1 MPHAT
6 SLPAPGFQALILCG
20 PGASFS
26 TFTSTPKEIPKA
38 LLPIAN
44 RPMVWYPLEWCYRMG
59 VTDIT
64 VVTPPESLEAI
75 EAAMSQNPHLTT
87 LPSPKPDI
95 LAPKDLSH
103 QTSTGDLFRLPELQ
117 SAIKGDFIVLPCDLV
132 CELDGTALAD
142 AWMVEQG
149 GFAGASGGL
158 DRNGGKIAFG
168 AGGEKLGRRGGMG
181 VWYQAKGEGS
191 RKKEE
196 TDFIATTPLPTPI
209 VPVPRDS
216 LRRNISKLVYSVPTD
231 TLNDITEENKTFPLR
246 HSLIRKHAR
255 IRMLTT
261 HRDAHIYIFPYWV
274 MDMIKKNEKFESISE
289 EVLGWWAKAGWQEGL
304 GDKLGLRQILHGEDE
319 ESDHGSQVVEEEI
332 DVSKFSTTYSGGN
345 TDTEISAPTTLASR
359 VTKSSSTPDS
369 AKSLTSN
376 SKLTVPP
383 ILAYVQPSGPT
394 EPLIRRVDDSH
405 LLLTV
410 SLRLA
415 KLPSI
420 EEVTKELASPFAHQ
434 SKIVHKESIP
444 RKCRVEAENSLLA
457 DNVIVEE
464 KTNIKESV
472 IGPNCKISE
481 GARLLR
487 CLLMDGVEVG
497 PNVQLTD
504 CILGRRCRMEGG
516 DAKDGDKTVLK
527 DCEVQDGQVV
537 EWGTEAK
544 NEKFMRFDVG
554 EDVGSEGFGEDE
566 MDTMEGEEGEGLPL
580 RDVYDDYMSQEYV
593 PLTIIK
599 GAGNEYIP
607 IPDGESAIVADF
619 HSVRTETTDSPT
631 YLTSGFYR
639 IQAGPTRDIPTY
651 DYEESKYV
659 LSGQIDVL
667 DEATGVTHH
676 LVPGDF
682 AFFHVGSKAQ
692 FSSKSGGTAFFA
704 VTRRIVT
711 RHPGL
716 KGREEKVQ
724 SRL

>member
-6 SLPAPGFQALILCG
+6 SLPPPGFQALILCG

-26 TFTSTPKEIPKA
+26 TFTSSPKDIPKA

-95 LAPKDLSH
+95 LAPKGLSH

-132 CELDGTALAD
+132 CELDGTSLVD
-142 AWMVEQG
+142 AWMIEQG

-158 DRNGGKIAFG
+158 DHNGGKIAYG

-181 VWYQAKGEGS
+181 VWYETKGEGS

-196 TDFIATTPLPTPI
+196 TDFIATTPLPKPI
-209 VPVPRDS
+209 VSVPTDS

-231 TLNDITEENKTFPLR
+231 TLNDITEEQKTFPLR

-274 MDMIKKNEKFESISE
+274 MEMIRKNEKFESISE
-289 EVLGWWAKAGWQEGL
+289 EVMGWWAKASWQDGL
-304 GDKLGLRQILHGEDE
+304 GEKLGLRQILQEENE
-319 ESDHGSQVVEEEI
+319 ESDHGSQMVEEDI
-332 DVSKFSTTYSGGN
+332 DVSKFSTTYSGN
-345 TDTEISAPTTLASR
+345 NAENEESSTTALASR
-359 VTKSSSTPDS
+359 VTRSSSIPDS
-369 AKSLTSN
+369 AKSLTAN

-383 ILAYVQPSGPT
+383 ILAYVQPSGPN

-405 LLLTV
+405 LLLTI

-420 EEVTKELASPFAHQ
+420 EEVGKEAASPFAHQ
-434 SKIVHKESIP
+434 SKIAHKESIP
-444 RKCRVEAENSLLA
+444 RKCRVEVENSLLA

-472 IGPNCKISE
+472 IGSNCKIGE

-504 CILGRRCRMEGG
+504 CILGRRCKMEGG

-527 DCEVQDGQVV
+527 DCEIQDGQVI

-554 EDVGSEGFGEDE
+554 DDVGSEGFGGDE
-566 MDTMEGEEGEGLPL
+566 MDGDAGDDEGIPL
-580 RDVYDDYMSQEYV
+580 R
-593 PLTIIK
+593 
-599 GAGNEYIP
+599 
-607 IPDGESAIVADF
+607 
-619 HSVRTETTDSPT
+619 
-631 YLTSGFYR
+631 
-639 IQAGPTRDIPTY
+639 
-651 DYEESKYV
+651 
-659 LSGQIDVL
+659 
-667 DEATGVTHH
+667 
-676 LVPGDF
+676 
-682 AFFHVGSKAQ
+682 
-692 FSSKSGGTAFFA
+692 
-704 VTRRIVT
+704 
-711 RHPGL
+711 
-716 KGREEKVQ
+716 
-724 SRL
+724 